1 MIAYSSN
8 RQYKFFLKLQN
19 KVSSPVTTRQD
30 VLWQYSIKKRTIGF
44 FNSKFP
50 ALLIP
55 TEHSIS
61 QSSMRS
67 CDDYFRHVTDWS
79 LNYSVPAVDRGKR
92 VVPMH

>member
-8 RQYKFFLKLQN
+8 RQYKFFFKLQN

-30 VLWQYSIKKRTIGF
+30 VLRSEQLVF

-67 CDDYFRHVTDWS
+67 CDDYFRHVTD
-79 LNYSVPAVDRGKR
+79 
-92 VVPMH
+92 